1 MLAVRP
7 DAQGRG
13 LGGRLIAEAE
23 AWAARAGASVMDIKV
38 VNLRTDLLPRYARMG
53 YVATGTEPYEH
64 RPVLQPCHFI
74 LMEKGLRGPA

>member
-23 AWAARAGASVMDIKV
+23 ARAARAGASVMDIKV
-38 VNLRTDLLPRYARMG
+38 VNLRTDLLPRYTRMG
-53 YVATGTEPYEH
+53 YVATGTEPYDH